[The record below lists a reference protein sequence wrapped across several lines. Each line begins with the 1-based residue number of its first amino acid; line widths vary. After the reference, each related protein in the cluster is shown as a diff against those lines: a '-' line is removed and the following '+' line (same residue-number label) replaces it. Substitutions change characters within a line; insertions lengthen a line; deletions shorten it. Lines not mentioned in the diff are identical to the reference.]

1 MTAPTELIAVVDGVW
16 RWSVWNEPR
25 KLWFNGHLLRVGGTA
40 VLVDPVPISGAVA
53 AGLGAPA
60 LIVVT
65 NRDHARAAAEA
76 RERFGAR
83 LLVSR
88 RDAAA
93 TGLAADD
100 TIDDG
105 DLVAGELRVVR
116 VADAKTE
123 GELALHWPARRLLV
137 LGDAAVGRPPG
148 ALAMLPDDKLPDV
161 ARARAGVAR
170 LAELAPEVI
179 LVGDGADILAGG
191 TAALQALGAG
201 PANAPLGA
209 GAPGC

>member
-1 MTAPTELIAVVDGVW
+1 VTEPTGLIAVVDGVW

-25 KLWFNGHLLRVGGTA
+25 KLWFNGHLLRVGDTA
-40 VLVDPVPISGAVA
+40 VLVDPVPMTDEVA
-53 AGLGAPA
+53 AGLGTPGI
-60 LIVVT
+60 IVVT
-65 NRDHARAAAEA
+65 NRDHARSAAVA
-76 RERFGAR
+76 RDRFGAR

-93 TGLAADD
+93 AGLPADD

-105 DLVAGELRVVR
+105 DVVAGELRVVR

-123 GELALHWPARRLLV
+123 GELALYWPARRLLV

-148 ALAMLPDDKLPDV
+148 ALAMLPADKLPDV

-170 LAELAPEVI
+170 LADLAPEVI

-191 TAALQALGAG
+191 TAALAALGAG
-201 PANAPLGA
+201 PAKAPVGA

>member
-1 MTAPTELIAVVDGVW
+1 VTEPTGLIPVVDGVS

-25 KLWFNGHLLRVGGTA
+25 KLWFNGHLLQVGGTA
-40 VLVDPVPISGAVA
+40 VLVDPVPMTDEVA
-53 AGLGAPA
+53 AALGTPA
-60 LIVVT
+60 IIVVT
-65 NRDHARAAAEA
+65 NRDHARSAAVA
-76 RERFGAR
+76 RARFGAR

-88 RDAAA
+88 RDADAS
-93 TGLAADD
+93 GLSADD

-105 DLVAGELRVVR
+105 DVVAGELRVVR

-137 LGDAAVGRPPG
+137 LGDAAIGRPPG

-161 ARARAGVAR
+161 VRARAGVAR
-170 LAELAPEVI
+170 LADLAPEVI

-191 TAALQALGAG
+191 AAALTALGAG
-201 PANAPLGA
+201 PAKAPLGV